1 MEKYDVVVIGG
12 GLGSLTTATYL
23 SKRLRNVAVF
33 EEGKK
38 KKLQKYTTRINDKD
52 KNRYEFQFYNYD
64 LGGVHNGDLFY
75 EYMKRCGLEDEF
87 QYFDNDYVMV
97 VNQGKRLVKR
107 PNDFKNFK
115 IYLVRHYPKYRDNI
129 HRLFDDISRHH
140 KDYKEQKLFRLNNKE
155 HTLIAIRLYNEIM
168 SEVILSV
175 IPVLFV
181 VGIVWLIIFSNKRIN
196 TALSNAAE
204 TLGFTSV
211 LSKNIFRKKKIFG
224 ELDGYNCEVEV
235 YTRSHGKSSTTYV
248 SFFAYFPESFDM
260 GLKINWRGEFDGDDE
275 YITGLFIKRNLEI
288 VEASKKELRRLK
300 IEDTFVNS
308 RKILFKRYFK
318 SDEIVKTMRDVLKLA
333 KSIK

>member
-1 MEKYDVVVIGG
+1 
-12 GLGSLTTATYL
+12 
-23 SKRLRNVAVF
+23 
-33 EEGKK
+33 
-38 KKLQKYTTRINDKD
+38 
-52 KNRYEFQFYNYD
+52 
-64 LGGVHNGDLFY
+64 
-75 EYMKRCGLEDEF
+75 
-87 QYFDNDYVMV
+87 
-97 VNQGKRLVKR
+97 
-107 PNDFKNFK
+107 
-115 IYLVRHYPKYRDNI
+115 
-129 HRLFDDISRHH
+129 
-140 KDYKEQKLFRLNNKE
+140 
-155 HTLIAIRLYNEIM
+155 M

-196 TALSNAAE
+196 TALFNAAE

-260 GLKINWRGEFDGDDE
+260 GLKINWRGDFDGDDE

>member
-1 MEKYDVVVIGG
+1 MSGKVTRGVVRTSTILFTFMRVPEKKT
-12 GLGSLTTATYL
+12 STSTST
-23 SKRLRNVAVF
+23 S
-33 EEGKK
+33 
-38 KKLQKYTTRINDKD
+38 
-52 KNRYEFQFYNYD
+52 
-64 LGGVHNGDLFY
+64 
-75 EYMKRCGLEDEF
+75 
-87 QYFDNDYVMV
+87 
-97 VNQGKRLVKR
+97 
-107 PNDFKNFK
+107 
-115 IYLVRHYPKYRDNI
+115 
-129 HRLFDDISRHH
+129 
-140 KDYKEQKLFRLNNKE
+140 
-155 HTLIAIRLYNEIM
+155 LYNEIM
-168 SEVILSV
+168 SEVILIV

-181 VGIVWLIIFSNKRIN
+181 VGIVWLIIFSNIRIN
-196 TALSNAAE
+196 SALSDAAE

-211 LSKNIFRKKKIFG
+211 LSKNIFRKKKISG

-260 GLKINWRGEFDGDDE
+260 GLKINWRGDFDGDDE

>member
-1 MEKYDVVVIGG
+1 MC
-12 GLGSLTTATYL
+12 S
-23 SKRLRNVAVF
+23 
-33 EEGKK
+33 
-38 KKLQKYTTRINDKD
+38 
-52 KNRYEFQFYNYD
+52 
-64 LGGVHNGDLFY
+64 H
-75 EYMKRCGLEDEF
+75 
-87 QYFDNDYVMV
+87 
-97 VNQGKRLVKR
+97 
-107 PNDFKNFK
+107 
-115 IYLVRHYPKYRDNI
+115 
-129 HRLFDDISRHH
+129 
-140 KDYKEQKLFRLNNKE
+140 NNKE

-168 SEVILSV
+168 SEVISIV

-260 GLKINWRGEFDGDDE
+260 GLKINWRGDFDGDDE

-288 VEASKKELRRLK
+288 VEASKKELRRLR